1 MSEDDKRREKRCL
14 LSVHPDVSG
23 LVQLAVTKE
32 VFAKCASRCQWP
44 GSAGSDKRE
53 KRCLLSVY
61 PDVSGL
67 VQLAV
72 TKEKRGVC

>member
-53 KRCLLSVY
+53 KRCLQSLWTT
-61 PDVSGL
+61 VSDM
-67 VQLAV
+67 
-72 TKEKRGVC
+72 

>member
-32 VFAKCASRCQWP
+32 VFAKCVSRC
-44 GSAGSDKRE
+44 
-53 KRCLLSVY
+53 
-61 PDVSGL
+61 
-67 VQLAV
+67 QLAV

>member
-1 MSEDDKRREKRCL
+1 MSDDDKR
-14 LSVHPDVSG
+14 
-23 LVQLAVTKE
+23 
-32 VFAKCASRCQWP
+32 
-44 GSAGSDKRE
+44 RE

-72 TKEKRGVC
+72 TKEKRGVCKVCGLLSVHVMTKGK